1 MLTRVSTNALR
12 LTIEKIPSVSGII
25 PGTGSEQN
33 MMTRSD
39 KNKLNVL
46 LVDDHA
52 VVREGYRRLLER
64 HGDIAV
70 IGEATDAATAH
81 SLFCCLDPQIV
92 VMDITLPGT
101 SGIEAM
107 RRMLMYKPEAR
118 VLIFSMHEDTIFAKR
133 ALQAGAFGYVTKAS
147 APNVLVEAIRS
158 VAAGKKY
165 LSPEMAQKLALQD
178 VADPA
183 AADGLSVREFE
194 VLRLLAQGH
203 SVGQIAQSMSLNS
216 KTVAN
221 HQSTIKRK
229 LGVDTAIQLLKKAAQ
244 LGLDQPG

>member
-1 MLTRVSTNALR
+1 MAEGTKIQVS
-12 LTIEKIPSVSGII
+12 
-25 PGTGSEQN
+25 
-33 MMTRSD
+33 
-39 KNKLNVL
+39 VL

-70 IGEATDAATAH
+70 IGEAGDAATAH
-81 SLFCCLDPQIV
+81 SLFCSREPQIV

-107 RRMLMYKPEAR
+107 RRMLVYNPEAR

-147 APNVLVEAIRS
+147 APTVLVEAIHA
-158 VAAGKKY
+158 VAAGKRY
-165 LSPEMAQKLALQD
+165 LSPEVAQKLALLD
-178 VADPA
+178 VVVDPA
-183 AADGLSVREFE
+183 AADGLTAREFE
-194 VLRLLAQGH
+194 VLRLLAQGQ
-203 SVGQIAQSMSLNS
+203 SIEKIAESMSLNA

-221 HQSTIKRK
+221 HQTVIKRK

>member
-1 MLTRVSTNALR
+1 MTKGTKIQVS
-12 LTIEKIPSVSGII
+12 
-25 PGTGSEQN
+25 
-33 MMTRSD
+33 
-39 KNKLNVL
+39 VL

-70 IGEATDAATAH
+70 IGEAGDAATAH
-81 SLFCCLDPQIV
+81 SLFCSREPQIV

-107 RRMLMYKPEAR
+107 RRMLLYRPEAR

-147 APNVLVEAIRS
+147 APTVLVEAIHA
-158 VAAGKKY
+158 VAAGKRY
-165 LSPEMAQKLALQD
+165 LSPEIAQKLALRD
-178 VADPA
+178 VVVDPA
-183 AADGLSVREFE
+183 AADGLTAREFE
-194 VLRLLAQGH
+194 VLRLLTQGQ
-203 SVGQIAQSMSLNS
+203 SIERIAESMSLNA

-221 HQSTIKRK
+221 HQTVIKRK
-229 LGVDTAIQLLKKAAQ
+229 LGADTAIQLLKKAAQ

>member
-1 MLTRVSTNALR
+1 MMVKANKNPVS
-12 LTIEKIPSVSGII
+12 
-25 PGTGSEQN
+25 
-33 MMTRSD
+33 
-39 KNKLNVL
+39 VL

-70 IGEATDAATAH
+70 IGEASDASTAH

-107 RRMLMYKPEAR
+107 RRMLAYNADAR
-118 VLIFSMHEDTIFAKR
+118 VLIFSMHEDTIFARR

-147 APNVLVEAIRS
+147 APNVLVAAIHS
-158 VAAGKKY
+158 VAGGKKY
-165 LSPEMAQKLALQD
+165 LSPEIAQKLALRD
-178 VADPA
+178 VDL
-183 AADGLSVREFE
+183 DQGDDLSAREFE
-194 VLRLLAQGH
+194 VLRMLAQGQ
-203 SVGQIAQSMSLNS
+203 SIREIAESMGLNP

-221 HQSTIKRK
+221 HQSVIKQK
-229 LGVDTAIQLLKKAAQ
+229 LGADTAIQLLRKASQ
-244 LGLDQPG
+244 LGLEQQS